1 MIIPPPLDEAILT
14 IVRSAIREDLGGLPG
29 EAAAIDRTTK
39 IAILPTAVGKAHIAA
54 RKSGV
59 FCGGFLLPVILKM
72 FGGSLGFR
80 VDIPDGQLVNAGQ
93 QIAEIRGP
101 LANMLSAERT
111 VLNFLSHLSGIASLT
126 HKFVMAVARCRPGS
140 PPLICDTR
148 KTTPGWRSLEKY
160 AVRCGGAVSHRMGLF
175 DGVMLKDNHIA
186 ALRSGTDAAR
196 SLAQITA
203 RIRREL
209 PPEIKLW
216 IEVDN
221 LDQLKEAI
229 PGGAADII
237 LLDNMTPAMLTQ
249 AVALRNELGRGGKPL
264 LEASGG
270 ITLENVADIGRTGV
284 DRISIG
290 ALTHSAPALDLA
302 LDLS

>member
-1 MIIPPPLDEAILT
+1 M
-14 IVRSAIREDLGGLPG
+14 
-29 EAAAIDRTTK
+29 
-39 IAILPTAVGKAHIAA
+39 
-54 RKSGV
+54 
-59 FCGGFLLPVILKM
+59 LPVILKM